1 MATFLERIAEVVD
14 EFKTGEEILV
24 RQIQNIQTI
33 LKLSQGKLS
42 KTQGDEL
49 WSNIRVIMGKLK
61 WLRNDYKT
69 FLTNVKSGKWK

>member
-69 FLTNVKSGKWK
+69 FLINVKSGKWK